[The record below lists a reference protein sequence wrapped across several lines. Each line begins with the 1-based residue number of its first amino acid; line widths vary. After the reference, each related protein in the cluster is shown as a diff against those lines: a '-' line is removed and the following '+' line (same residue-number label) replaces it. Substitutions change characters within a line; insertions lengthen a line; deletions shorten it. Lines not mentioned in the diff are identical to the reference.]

1 MNLRR
6 LFWVMLPL
14 ALVAMMLSAAAC
26 GGDDDDDNGD
36 DDASEENGDTGG
48 GGGGSGP
55 DGDSDADDEDDSEN
69 GDEPDSSD
77 DDGST
82 DDDGSSDDDGSDD
95 DDGGGS
101 SGSGGTG
108 GGSDDDGLEL
118 LQQTAN
124 ALNDGTYFVV
134 YRLQAEGLDGTFTFA
149 SEPPSTLFGLEGEFE
164 GESGTFMI
172 INDEEFLWFCSDSGG
187 NQACLKLKAGD
198 LGFIPVEIPT
208 ALQADELAQSFVNAP
223 GVTAEPAPGQTIAGI
238 EGDCYNVTSEGDTAL
253 ICIGGGVILLMQ
265 GSIDGMDLSFE
276 ALEVELDPGQIEIT
290 VPDWPVQDLTAL
302 GN

>member
-1 MNLRR
+1 
-6 LFWVMLPL
+6 
-14 ALVAMMLSAAAC
+14 MMLSAAAC

-108 GGSDDDGLEL
+108 GGSDDGLEL

-187 NQACLKLKAGD
+187 NQVCLKLKAGD

-223 GVTAEPAPGQTIAGI
+223 GVTAAPAPGQTIAGI